1 MVIQKSTKAF
11 RVISKNVKRYTL
23 MLLMLWQSLISSP
36 SFCLTFPS
44 INQPICLS
52 IIRLPVYLPIFLSF
66 SFSLALSLSSF
77 LLIYPSVY
85 RVSSLSI
92 YIPFYM
98 FFPKRKI
105 FSCFPQRII
114 RTDEPL
120 FRHFSPQFP

>member
-1 MVIQKSTKAF
+1 MVMQKSTIAF
-11 RVISKNVKRYTL
+11 RVISKNVKGYIL
-23 MLLMLWQSLISSP
+23 ILLMVWQSLISSP

-44 INQPICLS
+44 INRPICLS
-52 IIRLPVYLPIFLSF
+52 IIRLPIFLSF
-66 SFSLALSLSSF
+66 CLSFSLSFSSF